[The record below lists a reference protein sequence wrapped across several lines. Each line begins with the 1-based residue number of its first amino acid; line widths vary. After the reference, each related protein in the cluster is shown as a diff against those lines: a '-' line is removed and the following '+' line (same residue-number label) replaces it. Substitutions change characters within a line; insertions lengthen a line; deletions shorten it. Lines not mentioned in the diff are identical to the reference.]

1 VGSWLAHGGSERPES
16 REENSESGQIPSVGR
31 LFSGSLRLTMQTN
44 FRDILYLS
52 RGTESQRLAYQCLCE
67 LDIFA
72 ALAHYDP
79 VLVSSVCLDIDTPQ
93 SDLDIICEVHN
104 VERFERDV
112 GARYAQY
119 PRFTIRRS
127 STNSQAT
134 VCQFFTPNFEIEI
147 FGEAVPVE
155 RQNGFRHLVQIER
168 AITLGGSPLREEL
181 RALKLRGEKTEP
193 ALASLLSLEGDPY
206 QAVLLL
212 EQMSD
217 EAIRIRSGL

>member
-1 VGSWLAHGGSERPES
+1 
-16 REENSESGQIPSVGR
+16 
-31 LFSGSLRLTMQTN
+31 MKTN

-52 RGTESQRLAYQCLCE
+52 RGTESQRLAHQCLLE
-67 LDIFA
+67 LDILK
-72 ALAHYDP
+72 ALVHYDP

-93 SDLDIICEVHN
+93 SDLDIICEGHD
-104 VERFERDV
+104 VESFERNV
-112 GARYAQY
+112 ATRYAQY

-127 STNSQAT
+127 YTNSQAT

-168 AITLGGSPLREEL
+168 AITLGGSPLRDEL
-181 RALKLRGEKTEP
+181 RALKLRGKKTEP

-212 EQMSD
+212 EEMSD
-217 EAIRIRSGL
+217 EEIRTRSCL